1 VRLAL
6 WIGQLSLDTRSGEIV
21 AQRARVLS
29 VSDFR
34 RTVWTVDG
42 EPDRAP
48 RRRWS
53 TNRMLPR
60 CEAVRQLLAAL
71 VMKLLIGEAFT
82 SV

>member
-34 RTVWTVDG
+34 RTVWTVEG
-42 EPDRAP
+42 EPERAP
-48 RRRWS
+48 
-53 TNRMLPR
+53 LD
-60 CEAVRQLLAAL
+60 VGLLTGCYPDAKRF
-71 VMKLLIGEAFT
+71 VNY
-82 SV
+82 